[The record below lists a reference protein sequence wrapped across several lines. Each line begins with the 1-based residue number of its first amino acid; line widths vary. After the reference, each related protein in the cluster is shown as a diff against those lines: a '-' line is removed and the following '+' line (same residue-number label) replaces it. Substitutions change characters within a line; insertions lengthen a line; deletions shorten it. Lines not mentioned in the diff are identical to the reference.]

1 MEKTRK
7 IIQDNLEIFPEFYYY
22 FTILDEINENIRNN
36 PDISI
41 ESCKSLVE
49 GISRKILDYV
59 DIDYLEEGRQ
69 IDSPKMLIK
78 KVMDFFVLYDPNL
91 HEGYVSLVADLIK
104 ELSDLRN
111 KRGDISHGRSAP
123 KKFQSD
129 SNMSIMVAEI
139 TDILINHILT
149 IFFSED
155 IPKTFVLVYESNE
168 EFNNY
173 LDEDNEIEGIKYS
186 KALFDQDIVLYKEK
200 LKEYK
205 LENNLEI

>member
-7 IIQDNLEIFPEFYYY
+7 IIQDNLEIFPEFSYY
-22 FTILDEINENIRNN
+22 FTILDEINENIQNN

-41 ESCKSLVE
+41 ESCKSLIE
-49 GISRKILDYV
+49 GISKKILDYAEIAYV
-59 DIDYLEEGRQ
+59 EEPRP
-69 IDSPKMLIK
+69 DSPKVLIK

-91 HEGYVSLVADLIK
+91 HEAYVSLVADLVK

-123 KKFQSD
+123 KKLQSD
-129 SNMSIMVAEI
+129 SNISIMVAEI
-139 TDILINHILT
+139 TDILVNHILT

-155 IPKTFVLVYESNE
+155 IPKTSILLYENNE